1 MADIIKS
8 TSQAILFEQFNDKA
22 LSLNT
27 MLDTTEEEKV
37 ETADFALEVKE
48 QLQVTSFKEFL
59 NKFAP
64 TIYEMCI
71 NGKFVYT
78 TDEVNARKYGG
89 VPKNVIDN
97 TYYQMLANMYKQ
109 KGQSGQSNYEFDDK
123 DLLNMLSPDRE
134 VKEAARLRKNFQYVT
149 EKFHEAR
156 DNGENPREYWD
167 KIYSYRKEI
176 TEKYSQSVIALLPLA
191 IDDVT
196 KKLDVLQAGT
206 STDGQLQEEAVP
218 QLTSGHWTFDTQ
230 GGMQFLP
237 ASSSD
242 TTEVLPLASS
252 QHNVGEDIYQMIE
265 ADYREY
271 HPGQDENPFIKDL
284 VLAAYSPTAVNN
296 PLQNL
301 KADEV
306 QQAISVLETQKKQ
319 YEDVYSDAKNEF
331 IKELSKII
339 EKLMGVMVFFDHATA
354 TGSETDTLESGLI
367 VTNCKPADFVDGRLN
382 AKFKKYI
389 NYIGR
394 DLGNDKCWFG
404 ILPSVKDK
412 AESAP
417 VTKEDDFDFSQSINI
432 QPDEQKKT
440 KSGDALTLDVA
451 AVLLKDLN
459 EAHIMTAFNL
469 NQGPENTFSQI
480 TASYIQ
486 DTARMFES
494 RGITYP
500 HAVYAYPNFTLM
512 RERYISITGDT
523 EGSKLTVPAIYI
535 DAAYPAA
542 GMLVASQQLQ
552 CLKKRGLGNFIITD
566 RDNMNFVR
574 LDLEDK
580 VVQEHLTTKFNREN
594 VTAWSQSVL
603 NAITDSMF
611 GFSFCGDETAER
623 TQNTYVLTARTL
635 AKMENQKYKPV
646 YRVLMEDFI
655 YALAVPIFKKK
666 RDDIDADLIR
676 GMAKNWTLAADQ
688 FSKNPKI
695 NLVLKKGEDIGWS
708 KENPNQLTITFNGE
722 SEILDNIDIISDDSS
737 NQNK

>member
-22 LSLNT
+22 PSLNT

-237 ASSSD
+237 ASHR
-242 TTEVLPLASS
+242 T
-252 QHNVGEDIYQMIE
+252 
-265 ADYREY
+265 
-271 HPGQDENPFIKDL
+271 
-284 VLAAYSPTAVNN
+284 
-296 PLQNL
+296 
-301 KADEV
+301 
-306 QQAISVLETQKKQ
+306 
-319 YEDVYSDAKNEF
+319 
-331 IKELSKII
+331 
-339 EKLMGVMVFFDHATA
+339 
-354 TGSETDTLESGLI
+354 
-367 VTNCKPADFVDGRLN
+367 
-382 AKFKKYI
+382 
-389 NYIGR
+389 
-394 DLGNDKCWFG
+394 
-404 ILPSVKDK
+404 
-412 AESAP
+412 
-417 VTKEDDFDFSQSINI
+417 
-432 QPDEQKKT
+432 
-440 KSGDALTLDVA
+440 
-451 AVLLKDLN
+451 LLKFYL
-459 EAHIMTAFNL
+459 
-469 NQGPENTFSQI
+469 
-480 TASYIQ
+480 
-486 DTARMFES
+486 
-494 RGITYP
+494 
-500 HAVYAYPNFTLM
+500 
-512 RERYISITGDT
+512 
-523 EGSKLTVPAIYI
+523 
-535 DAAYPAA
+535 
-542 GMLVASQQLQ
+542 
-552 CLKKRGLGNFIITD
+552 
-566 RDNMNFVR
+566 
-574 LDLEDK
+574 
-580 VVQEHLTTKFNREN
+580 
-594 VTAWSQSVL
+594 
-603 NAITDSMF
+603 
-611 GFSFCGDETAER
+611 
-623 TQNTYVLTARTL
+623 
-635 AKMENQKYKPV
+635 
-646 YRVLMEDFI
+646 
-655 YALAVPIFKKK
+655 
-666 RDDIDADLIR
+666 
-676 GMAKNWTLAADQ
+676 
-688 FSKNPKI
+688 
-695 NLVLKKGEDIGWS
+695 
-708 KENPNQLTITFNGE
+708 
-722 SEILDNIDIISDDSS
+722 
-737 NQNK
+737 